1 MNLKQFKLT
10 NDDEIICEVVE
21 YRDQDPD
28 DEGAILIR
36 KVLKINTA
44 EDFENNIRYYSFR
57 PWVSFQDDPAE
68 LSVLNVGHI
77 IGETLPSNTLAVHY
91 AAAVREVELAKK
103 NKKEFNLDEIVNQMA
118 DMDEDALE
126 AFLEHKLREDA
137 IQRNEDA
144 RFIADSA
151 QPNII
156 HFKPPKDTVH

>member
-21 YRDQDPD
+21 DAESED
-28 DEGAILIR
+28 AIVVR
-36 KVLKINTA
+36 KALKINSA

-77 IGETLPSNTLAVHY
+77 IGESLPSNTLVVHY

-137 IQRNEDA
+137 IQRNEEA
-144 RFIADSA
+144 QFISDSA
-151 QPNII
+151 DTNVI
-156 HFKPPKDTVH
+156 HFKPPKDTMH

>member
-10 NDDEIICEVVE
+10 NNDEIICEVVE
-21 YRDQDPD
+21 ATESD
-28 DEGAILIR
+28 DAIVVR
-36 KVLKINTA
+36 KALKINSA

-77 IGETLPSNTLAVHY
+77 IGESLPSHTLVVHY

-103 NKKEFNLDEIVNQMA
+103 DKREFNLDDIVEKMA
-118 DMDEDALE
+118 EM
-126 AFLEHKLREDA
+126 
-137 IQRNEDA
+137 NEDELEDFIEERLKDDA
-144 RFIADSA
+144 VKRNKDAEFIADSD

-156 HFKPPKDTVH
+156 HFKPPKDTMH